1 MKTTISTKP
10 VVVIFFNDWKVF
22 PQGTNAGGGESS
34 TLALAKA
41 IRSKGYRVI
50 ACANLPE
57 GEGEF
62 EGIEFWNFGASYD
75 LAKIERRLRDLT
87 AYHCICATLVHP
99 LLFVKQHQNC
109 LSRIVINHA
118 PSVNASGLEP
128 VTVMNN
134 IDAMICVSDAQ
145 RNLLLNSHINL
156 SQQVDPSKLVVVKNG
171 FDPEVFRYAGPEQ
184 RDWNQLIFIGRVE
197 PPKGIHI
204 LLQAYTSLLH
214 EFPELRL
221 SVFGD
226 QRYWP
231 SLSDQKKDI
240 CDRYSGLKFHGKVP
254 QKELARHLQ
263 RAGLLVFPSI
273 SFESAGL
280 AVVDAQAS
288 GCPVLGFGV
297 GGVPEYLVDG
307 VLGKVLHE
315 RTVESLQESLRSL
328 LRERKT
334 LAGMSA
340 QGKVYGRNR
349 PWSVVADDV
358 IEILDGALSRKSL
371 MTEEKQNMPPVLRCI
386 QSCIQQP
393 VSEVLEA
400 HERISSR
407 ELFSDSMIDS
417 YVAADPRGS
426 WVPLVKGIRYEQ
438 AGEVQEATDCY
449 MHASRICDA
458 TDWQPLFR
466 LTLLYAESGQVT
478 EAAQSAQ
485 VLLRAQPD
493 FHFRTELEKLVEL
506 AG

>member
-1 MKTTISTKP
+1 MKAISSTKP
-10 VVVIFFNDWKVF
+10 VVVIFFNDWRVF

-41 IRSKGYRVI
+41 IRNKGYRVI

-75 LAKIERRLRDLT
+75 LAKIERRLRDLP

-99 LLFVKQHQNC
+99 LLFVQQHQNC
-109 LSRIVINHA
+109 LSRVVINHA
-118 PSVNASGLEP
+118 PSAHASGLEP
-128 VTVMNN
+128 TTVMKN
-134 IDAMICVSDAQ
+134 IDAMICVSSAQ
-145 RNLLLNSHINL
+145 RALLLNPDIDS
-156 SQQVDPSKLVVVKNG
+156 SKLVVVKNG
-171 FDPEVFRYAGPEQ
+171 FDPEVFSYAGPEH

-204 LLQAYTSLLH
+204 LLQAYTSLLN

-226 QRYWP
+226 ERYWP
-231 SLSDQKKDI
+231 SFSSQKKAL
-240 CDRYSGLKFHGKVP
+240 CDQFSGLKFHGKVP

-315 RTVESLQESLRSL
+315 RTVDSLRESLRSL
-328 LRERKT
+328 LRDRKM

-358 IEILDGALSRKSL
+358 IEILDGVLSRKSL
-371 MTEEKQNMPPVLRCI
+371 MREGEQNMPPVLRCI

-466 LTLLYAESGQVT
+466 LTLLYAESGQVA
-478 EAAQSAQ
+478 EAAESAQ